1 MNTLASCWRTG
12 HGDPRPTLKV
22 YLFNLRYLLNPNDNV
37 LSLLSAE
44 RERLVAIVNH
54 GGAVCDKYHRLFV
67 RRQNVL
73 QQLALG
79 FGVER
84 RRGLVEQHHLSV
96 AQQGTSNGDAL
107 CLTLAQSATL
117 F

>member
-1 MNTLASCWRTG
+1 M
-12 HGDPRPTLKV
+12 
-22 YLFNLRYLLNPNDNV
+22 
-37 LSLLSAE
+37 SAE

-79 FGVER
+79 FGVEC
-84 RRGLVEQHHLSV
+84 RRGFVEQHHLSV

>member
-67 RRQNVL
+67 R
-73 QQLALG
+73 
-79 FGVER
+79 
-84 RRGLVEQHHLSV
+84 
-96 AQQGTSNGDAL
+96 
-107 CLTLAQSATL
+107 
-117 F
+117 

>member
-12 HGDPRPTLKV
+12 HGDPHPTLKV

-37 LSLLSAE
+37 LFLLSAE

-67 RRQNVL
+67 RRQNV
-73 QQLALG
+73 
-79 FGVER
+79 F
-84 RRGLVEQHHLSV
+84 
-96 AQQGTSNGDAL
+96 
-107 CLTLAQSATL
+107 
-117 F
+117 

>member
-1 MNTLASCWRTG
+1 MSLVRALAVCAKVRKRGPCNEYPRFLLEDGARRPRPTEICHANYSRTVVSV
-12 HGDPRPTLKV
+12 PRPPTPPHPTLKV

-73 QQLALG
+73 
-79 FGVER
+79 
-84 RRGLVEQHHLSV
+84 
-96 AQQGTSNGDAL
+96 
-107 CLTLAQSATL
+107 
-117 F
+117 

>member
-1 MNTLASCWRTG
+1 MNTLAYCWRTG

-73 QQLALG
+73 QQLTLG

-84 RRGLVEQHHLSV
+84 RRSLVEQHHLSV
-96 AQQGTSNGDAL
+96 AQ
-107 CLTLAQSATL
+107 
-117 F
+117 